1 MTGGSEERGRRVVV
15 TGLGAVCPVGNSMP
29 EAWDALVQGRSGI
42 GPITLFDPTP
52 FAVRIAGEVK
62 GFSIAGRVDAKQARH
77 MDRHVQLAVVAAQE
91 AVADAGL
98 AVTAENRDRVGVM
111 IGSAAG
117 GVQTLLDAQKTLDTR
132 GPDRVNPFF
141 LPNFLADAATGHVAI
156 LTGAAGPN
164 MATVSACATGGHA
177 LGEAMH
183 TIRRG
188 DADVMIAGG
197 ADTVVMPITL
207 AGFINMKGLAADNER
222 PERASRP
229 FDRDRGGFVIS
240 EAAAILILEEL
251 RHARARDAHI
261 YAELV
266 GYGATD
272 DAYHMFAQAEDGEG
286 AARAMSRALAS
297 AGLGPTGIDYI
308 NAHGTG
314 TPLNDR
320 VETAAIKRVFGEHAY
335 RLAVSSTKSMTGHMM
350 GASGALEGA
359 ICALVIRHGVIPP
372 TINLETPDPDCDLD
386 YVPHEARQAR
396 VGAALSNSIGLGGHN
411 ATIILQAV

>member
-1 MTGGSEERGRRVVV
+1 MTGESEERGRRVVV

-62 GFSIAGRVDAKQARH
+62 GFSISGRVDAKQARH

-251 RHARARDAHI
+251 AHARARDAHI

-297 AGLGPTGIDYI
+297 AGLGPAGIDYI

>member
-251 RHARARDAHI
+251 AHARARDAHI

-297 AGLGPTGIDYI
+297 AGLGPAGIDYI

>member
-1 MTGGSEERGRRVVV
+1 
-15 TGLGAVCPVGNSMP
+15 
-29 EAWDALVQGRSGI
+29 
-42 GPITLFDPTP
+42 
-52 FAVRIAGEVK
+52 
-62 GFSIAGRVDAKQARH
+62 

-91 AVADAGL
+91 ALRDAGL
-98 AVTAENRDRVGVM
+98 AITPANADRVGVV

-117 GVQTLLDAQKTLDTR
+117 GLQTFLNAQKTLETR

-141 LPNFLADAATGHVAI
+141 LPNFLCDAATGHVAI

-164 MATVSACATGGHA
+164 LATVSSCATGGHA

-183 TIRRG
+183 MIRRG
-188 DADVMIAGG
+188 DADAMIAGG
-197 ADTVVMPITL
+197 ADSTVLPLTL
-207 AGFINMKGLAADNER
+207 AGFSNMKGLAVDNEH

-229 FDRDRGGFVIS
+229 FDRERTGFVIS
-240 EAAAILILEEL
+240 EASAILILEEL
-251 RHARARDAHI
+251 EHARARDAHV
-261 YAELV
+261 YAELA

-272 DAYHMFAQAEDGEG
+272 DAFHMFAQAEDGAG

-297 AGLGPTGIDYI
+297 AGLRPDEIDYI
-308 NAHGTG
+308 NAHGTA

-320 VETAAIKRVFGEHAY
+320 VETLAIKRVFADHAY

-359 ICALVIRHGVIPP
+359 ICALAIAHGIIPP

-386 YVPHEARQAR
+386 YVPGVARHTR
-396 VGAALSNSIGLGGHN
+396 VCTALSNSIGLGGHN
-411 ATIILQAV
+411 ATLILQAV

>member
-62 GFSIAGRVDAKQARH
+62 GFSISGRVDAKQARH

-251 RHARARDAHI
+251 AHARARDAHI

-297 AGLGPTGIDYI
+297 AGLGPAGIDYI